1 MFLLC
6 DGEMDDECVII
17 SDNKRDN
24 SWQECYWDSWSI
36 ERHANRSTPATD
48 GDVLLLD
55 PSPLLTEPIH
65 RE

>member
-6 DGEMDDECVII
+6 DGEVDDEGMII

-24 SWQECYWDSWSI
+24 SWLECYWDSWSI
-36 ERHANRSTPATD
+36 ERQANRSTPTTD